1 MEQDLKS
8 GKEEFDKFM
17 ADPGLR
23 QAARFR
29 VAESI
34 AAINCHDWA
43 DTACVAMIV
52 NHGLGM
58 LAAVVL
64 TFEREMN
71 LPSDVAKAMVMEN
84 WDSYIEDIR
93 EQEKAF
99 NERRNPESTDS
110 RGTDTEPPRGETEG
124 VS

>member
-1 MEQDLKS
+1 MEKDIDA
-8 GKEEFDKFM
+8 GKAEFDKFM
-17 ADPGLR
+17 KEPGLR

-71 LPSDVAKAMVMEN
+71 LPSEVAKAMVMEN
-84 WDSYIEDIR
+84 WDDYINDIK

-99 NERRNPESTDS
+99 NERRNPKSADS
-110 RGTDTEPPRGETEG
+110 GGTDEQQGNGEAG
-124 VS
+124 GIS